1 MKFKVYLLRKRGRRL
16 RWRDVQNGPRHV
28 GHLVTHSCTIGET
41 HYTVLT
47 LRPDDPVAEAPIP
60 ELYEPALSRFAL
72 LAFRLRGFE
81 RLEDSSGGFAVV
93 QEWHCELP

>member
-1 MKFKVYLLRKRGRRL
+1 MRFKVYLLRKRGRRL
-16 RWRDVQNGPRHV
+16 RWRDVQNGPCHV
-28 GHLVTHSCTIGET
+28 GQLVTHSCAIGGA

-47 LRPDDPVAEAPIP
+47 LRPDDPIAEPPIP
-60 ELYEPALSRFAL
+60 ELYEPTLSRFAL

-81 RLEDSSGGFAVV
+81 RLQGPEGDFAAV